1 MAKNAVKRVIK
12 EGERIDPE
20 TLDRMKDCVDRWE
33 NKRKSS
39 GLDKMTQKQRIAN
52 IEICLAD
59 HSTELK
65 DDNKNII
72 RIYLLF
78 VLQAIF
84 NLGILLTIT
93 ALK

>member
-1 MAKNAVKRVIK
+1 MAKCTIKHVIK
-12 EGERIDPE
+12 EGERVDPE
-20 TLDRMKDCVDRWE
+20 IIDRMNVCIDEWE
-33 NKRKSS
+33 KKRKSS
-39 GLDKMTQKQRIAN
+39 GLDKMTQKERIAN
-52 IEICLAD
+52 LEMCSAD
-59 HSTELK
+59 HSAKLN

>member
-1 MAKNAVKRVIK
+1 MAKRTIKKVIK
-12 EGERIDPE
+12 EGERVDPE
-20 TLDRMKDCVDRWE
+20 TLDMMRDCIDSWE

-39 GLDKMTQKQRIAN
+39 GLDKMTQKERIAN
-52 IEICLAD
+52 LEMSCAD
-59 HSTELK
+59 HGAKLK

>member
-1 MAKNAVKRVIK
+1 MGKHVIKYAIK
-12 EGERIDPE
+12 EGEKVDPE
-20 TLDRMKDCVDRWE
+20 IIDRMNVCIDEWE
-33 NKRKSS
+33 KKRKSS
-39 GLDKMTQKQRIAN
+39 GLDKMTQKERIAN
-52 IEICLAD
+52 LEMGLAD
-59 HSTELK
+59 NLAKLK